1 MLTLNDQSI
10 SYTIPSKT
18 AAWFNM
24 DTIEDIEKY
33 SLPEFFRGVYPS
45 KTPTTY
51 MEYRNF
57 MIRLYR
63 MNPQTYVTAT
73 SKYRFVVSFVF
84 DSVPSSFV
92 WRRMC
97 YCEVACLP

>member
-73 SKYRFVVSFVF
+73 SKYLFLVSLAIC
-84 DSVPSSFV
+84 SVSSPLV
-92 WRRMC
+92 RR
-97 YCEVACLP
+97 CLCHR